1 MYTLD
6 TNILVYHSKGDK
18 DVTEFLRAEGEKD
31 ILFLPTVVVVEFFGF
46 SKMSAE
52 AMSAFEILLPYFTV
66 VPLVYET
73 ALLAAKLRA
82 FPKLS
87 LGDSII
93 AATALSTNS
102 TLVTRNLRDF
112 KKIPSLEIE
121 SL

>member
-6 TNILVYHSKGDK
+6 TNILVYHSKGDRH
-18 DVTEFLRAEGEKD
+18 VAEFLRTESEQNS
-31 ILFLPTVVVVEFFGF
+31 FFVPTIVVVEFFGF

-52 AMSAFEILLPYFTV
+52 AMSAFETLLPYFTI
-66 VPLVYET
+66 VPLWYET

-102 TLVTRNLRDF
+102 TLVTRNVRDF
-112 KKIPSLEIE
+112 KKVPSLEIE